1 MHFSLYSFAFIN
13 TMSQYHP
20 TADGI
25 PGWDQLDNP
34 AGSTQAP
41 KQFLIVLFPWFWQL
55 DN

>member
-1 MHFSLYSFAFIN
+1 
-13 TMSQYHP
+13 MSQNHP

-25 PGWDQLDNP
+25 PRRDQLDNP

-41 KQFLIVLFPWFWQL
+41 KKFIIVLFPWFWQL